1 MIEAPLETI
10 RVLHVDDDSAFR
22 DLTATCLRRERE
34 TFAVE
39 TAASASEGLTRLDEA
54 DFDCVVSDYEM
65 PGSDGIEFLE
75 AVRADHPSLPFIL
88 YTGKGSE
95 EVASEAISAGVTEYL
110 QKESGTGQY
119 AVLANRIENAVEQY
133 RSERALEASQERLS
147 LFIKQSPLG
156 VLEYNEDFE
165 IVQLNEKGQE
175 ILGYSE
181 AELRGHTWEKL
192 VTEDSY
198 ENVDSVTDALAAAE
212 GGYHSVDRNVR
223 KDGTEIV
230 CEWHNRVVTDTD
242 GEVVAV
248 FSQFQDITER
258 VEHEQELERTNA
270 LLSTLFDTLSVGVLA
285 ETESRE
291 VLAVNDRMFDLLG
304 LPGTPE
310 ELVGADCERLA
321 REISG
326 QFADAERFVE
336 RINGLV
342 EEGGPVSGEKL
353 TLADGRTLER
363 NYKPIDLPAEN
374 GHLWVYHDVTD
385 RIEHE
390 QVITSLH
397 ETGSDF
403 AACST
408 REAVYEQ
415 TVETAASLLDFDQA
429 ALAIEEDGLLPVR
442 TMSEDVPLEERPT
455 MTTEQGLAGKTY
467 RTRESYL
474 VDDAVADE
482 RADPQ
487 SGGIRG
493 ALSVPIGDRGVFQVV
508 AEQPGA
514 FEERDRELAELLVQ
528 QTERALNRLE
538 WKRSLERQNERL
550 EEFTSFVSHD
560 LRNPL
565 NVASARLE
573 LVAEDCDSEHLDD
586 VARAHDRM
594 ARLIESLL
602 TLSREGE
609 IATQRTAVDLADVA
623 RSCWGTVSTADAT
636 IETETDES
644 VVADRS
650 RLKQLLENLLRN
662 AVEHGGDDVTVTVG
676 ELDDG
681 FYVEDDGCGIPE
693 RERPAVFEPGYS
705 TVDGGTGLG
714 LRIVDEIAGAHGW
727 DVRVTDASTGGTRF
741 EITGVGF
748 D

>member
-10 RVLHVDDDSAFR
+10 QVLHVDDDSAFR
-22 DLTATCLRRERE
+22 DLTTTCLERERE
-34 TFAVE
+34 TFTVQ
-39 TAASASEGLTRLDEA
+39 TAASASEGLTRLDET

-65 PGSDGIEFLE
+65 PGRDGIEFLE
-75 AVRADHPSLPFIL
+75 TVREEYPALPFIL

-165 IVQLNEKGQE
+165 IVQINEKGQE
-175 ILGYSE
+175 ILGYTE

-212 GGYHSVDRNVR
+212 GGFHSVDRNVR
-223 KDGTEIV
+223 KDGREIV
-230 CEWHNRVVTDTD
+230 CEWHNRVVTDAA

-270 LLSTLFDTLSVGVLA
+270 LLSTLFDTLPVGILA

-291 VLAVNDRMFDLLG
+291 VLALNDRMFELLG

-310 ELVGADCERLA
+310 ELVGTDCEHLA
-321 REISG
+321 REVSG
-326 QFADAERFVE
+326 QFADADGFVD

-342 EEGGPVSGEKL
+342 DEGAPVSGEQL
-353 TLADGRTLER
+353 SLADGRTLER
-363 NYKPIDLPAEN
+363 NYKPIDLPSKN
-374 GHLWVYHDVTD
+374 GHLWVYRDVTD
-385 RIEHE
+385 RLEHE
-390 QVITSLH
+390 RVITSLH
-397 ETGSDF
+397 DTGTEF
-403 AACST
+403 ADCST
-408 REAVYEQ
+408 QEAVYEQ
-415 TVETAASLLDFDQA
+415 TVETAKSLLDFDQA
-429 ALAIEEDGLLPVR
+429 ALAIEEEGLLHVR
-442 TMSEDVPLEERPT
+442 AMSEEVPLDERPT

-467 RTRESYL
+467 RTGDPYR
-474 VDDAVADE
+474 VRDAVADD

-487 SGGIRG
+487 SEGIRG

-528 QTERALNRLE
+528 QTERALSRLE

-550 EEFTSFVSHD
+550 EEFTSFASHD

-573 LVAEDCDSEHLDD
+573 LAAEDCESEHLDE

-594 ARLIESLL
+594 ERLIESLL
-602 TLSREGE
+602 TLAREGE
-609 IATQRTAVDLADVA
+609 NASQRTSVDLETVV
-623 RSCWGTVSTADAT
+623 RNCLGTVSTADAT
-636 IETETDES
+636 IEAETEETI
-644 VVADRS
+644 VADRS

-662 AVEHGGDDVTVTVG
+662 AVEHGGEDVTVTVG
-676 ELDDG
+676 DLDDG

-693 RERPAVFEPGYS
+693 SERAAVFEPGYS
-705 TVDGGTGLG
+705 TADGGTGLG
-714 LRIVDEIAGAHGW
+714 LRIVEEIAEAHDW
-727 DVRVTDASTGGTRF
+727 TVSVTDSSTGGTRF

>member
-1 MIEAPLETI
+1 MIEAPQETI

-22 DLTATCLRRERE
+22 DLTTTCLERERE

-39 TAASASEGLTRLDEA
+39 AAASASEGLTRLDEVE
-54 DFDCVVSDYEM
+54 FDCVVSDYEM

-75 AVRADHPSLPFIL
+75 AVREDHPSLPFIL

-95 EVASEAISAGVTEYL
+95 EVASDAISAGVTEYL

-156 VLEYNEDFE
+156 VIEYNEDFE
-165 IVQLNEKGQE
+165 IVQINEKGQE

-192 VTEDSY
+192 VTEGSY

-223 KDGTEIV
+223 EDGTEII
-230 CEWHNRVVTDTD
+230 CEWHNRVVTDGD

-248 FSQFQDITER
+248 FSQFQDITDR

-270 LLSTLFDTLSVGVLA
+270 LLSTLFDTLSVGILA

-291 VLAVNDRMFDLLG
+291 VLAVNDRMFELLG

-310 ELVGADCERLA
+310 EIVGADCERLA
-321 REISG
+321 REVSG
-326 QFADAERFVE
+326 QFADADRFVD
-336 RINGLV
+336 RINRLV
-342 EEGGPVSGEKL
+342 DEGGPVSGEKL
-353 TLADGRTLER
+353 SLADGRTLER
-363 NYKPIDLPAEN
+363 NYKPIDLPADN

-385 RIEHE
+385 RLEHE
-390 QVITSLH
+390 RVITSLH
-397 ETGSDF
+397 ETGSEF

-408 REAVYEQ
+408 QEAVYEQ
-415 TVETAASLLDFDQA
+415 TIETAESLLDFDQA
-429 ALAIEEDGLLPVR
+429 ALAIEADGLLHVR
-442 TMSEDVPLEERPT
+442 TMSEEVPLEERPT

-467 RTRESYL
+467 RNGESYL
-474 VDDAVADE
+474 VHDAVADD

-487 SGGIRG
+487 SAGIRG

-528 QTERALNRLE
+528 QTERALNRIE

-609 IATQRTAVDLADVA
+609 KATQRTAVDLAGVV

-636 IETETDES
+636 IEAETDET
-644 VVADRS
+644 VVADKS

-662 AVEHGGDDVTVTVG
+662 AVEHGGGDVTVTVG
-676 ELDDG
+676 DLDDG

-693 RERPAVFEPGYS
+693 SERAEVFEPGYS
-705 TVDGGTGLG
+705 TADGGTGLG
-714 LRIVDEIAGAHGW
+714 LRIVDEIADAHGW
-727 DVRVTDASTGGTRF
+727 DVRVTDGSTGGTRF